1 MSQHS
6 STNSA
11 ARSRLLVASFH
22 DLTAASRPAC
32 ERFLARAA
40 DLGVGVVSLLVV
52 PRWRGGTEV
61 ADDNV
66 FARWLADRQREG
78 HEICLHGLDHR
89 SIGPLRSVA
98 DFWAQR
104 LYTARE
110 AEFHG
115 LTREEARRR
124 LKQGRVMLARAG
136 LAPTG
141 FVAPAWLM
149 SGEALDAAADL
160 GFPFTTCL
168 HGIVL
173 LPERETVRAPS
184 ITFSART
191 AWRRTLSRRWLPLW
205 ARANCRAEILRL
217 VAHPAD
223 FEYPEI
229 ESLLFRLLGRAARD
243 REAVTYEEVVNRMRR
258 RGRFE

>member
-1 MSQHS
+1 M
-6 STNSA
+6 
-11 ARSRLLVASFH
+11 
-22 DLTAASRPAC
+22 
-32 ERFLARAA
+32 ARAA
-40 DLGVGVVSLLVV
+40 DLGVDVVSLLVV
-52 PRWRGGTEV
+52 PRWRGGPEI
-61 ADDNV
+61 ADDET
-66 FARWLADRQREG
+66 FAGWLTDRQREG

-98 DFWAQR
+98 DLWAQR

-115 LTREEARRR
+115 LTREEAHRR
-124 LKQGRVMLARAG
+124 LKQGRAILARAG

-149 SGEALDAAADL
+149 SREALDAAGDL
-160 GFPFTTCL
+160 GFRFTTRL

-173 LPERETVRAPS
+173 LPGGETVRAPS

-191 AWRRTLSRRWLPLW
+191 AWRRAVSRRWLPVW
-205 ARANCRAEILRL
+205 ARANRRTRILRL
-217 VAHPAD
+217 VAHPLD
-223 FEYPEI
+223 FEYPEV
-229 ESLLFRLLGRAARD
+229 ESLLFRLLGQAAHD